1 MGMGHGALEQVE
13 FTPTG
18 FSGIL
23 MGDSESNGNS
33 TPTPIDNAGAAI
45 FDKIASTAPTPRKR
59 IFEKFILAALGSIPW
74 VGGFISTMASLKTE
88 SGDVRADEMRTQW
101 LNEHQRKIGL
111 LSGTLRDISDRFE
124 KLGDQIN
131 ERIQSEDYLD
141 LVRRAFR
148 IWDQADTEEKR
159 RDVANLVANASGTR
173 LCSDDVVRL
182 FIDWLNLYHEAHFAV
197 IREIHRSPG
206 VTRYDIWM
214 EIYGDIPREDSAEA
228 DLYKLLIRDLSTGG
242 VIRQERDTTVDG
254 KFLRKH
260 PRKYRGPAP
269 STMESAFEDKK
280 PYVLT
285 ALGQQFV
292 HYAMTDA
299 VRRIENG
306 EAKEAQ
312 PSPEDNTQTCTDAG
326 LGTPH

>member
-1 MGMGHGALEQVE
+1 MNASY
-13 FTPTG
+13 PTHNDMPV
-18 FSGIL
+18 L
-23 MGDSESNGNS
+23 APAEE
-33 TPTPIDNAGAAI
+33 AI
-45 FDKIASTAPTPRKR
+45 SDKIASMASSPRR
-59 IFEKFILAALGSIPW
+59 RFFEKFVLAALGSIPW

-88 SGDVRADEMRTQW
+88 SGDVQADEMRTQW

-111 LSGTLRDISDRFE
+111 LSGTLNDVFERFD

-131 ERIQSEDYLD
+131 ERLQSEDYLD

-148 IWDQADTEEKR
+148 TWDQADTEEKR
-159 RDVANLVANASGTR
+159 RYVANLVSNASGTR

-197 IREIHRSPG
+197 IREIHRNPG

-214 EIYGDIPREDSAEA
+214 EIKGDIPREDSADA
-228 DLYKLLIRDLSTGG
+228 DLYRLLIRDLSMGG
-242 VIRQERDTTVDG
+242 VIRQERETTVDG
-254 KFLRKH
+254 RFLRKN
-260 PRKYRGPAP
+260 PRKYRGAAS
-269 STMESAFEDKK
+269 STMESAFEDQK

-299 VRRIENG
+299 VRRIESG
-306 EAKEAQ
+306 EAKEAR
-312 PSPEDNTQTCTDAG
+312 PEPEVGSRTGTDAASG
-326 LGTPH
+326 APRP